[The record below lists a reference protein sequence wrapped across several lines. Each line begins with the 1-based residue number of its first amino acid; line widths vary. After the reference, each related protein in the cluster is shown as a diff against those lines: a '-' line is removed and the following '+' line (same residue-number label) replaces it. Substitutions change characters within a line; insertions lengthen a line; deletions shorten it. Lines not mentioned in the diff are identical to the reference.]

1 MLDLLSV
8 FGVADIVFC
17 DGLLEEVMV
26 ELVACLGYGQAAAIF
41 VQNFY
46 FEIVE
51 IVRAVAENAS
61 GYWE

>member
-51 IVRAVAENAS
+51 IV
-61 GYWE
+61 